1 MVRHF
6 TQEKVR
12 TVRQS
17 LDRPRNPLSAE
28 PPKRRLFC
36 LETKMELNTRLDNLR
51 KTLERSGACYGTGE
65 TTNFFTNES
74 EAVRVAQ
81 LICGACP
88 MEAQAACLEYAL
100 STNMEYGVWGGIL
113 FWDGQA
119 FYRKRPPG
127 RPRADE
133 ASLPVAASKEE
144 LWALVDKRSPMEKT
158 A

>member
-17 LDRPRNPLSAE
+17 LDRPRDPLSAE

-81 LICGACP
+81 LICGTCP
-88 MEAQAACLEYAL
+88 MEAQAACLE
-100 STNMEYGVWGGIL
+100 
-113 FWDGQA
+113 
-119 FYRKRPPG
+119 
-127 RPRADE
+127 
-133 ASLPVAASKEE
+133 
-144 LWALVDKRSPMEKT
+144 
-158 A
+158 